1 MNAILEENKM
11 YYKKNNS
18 QIVIWDRILF
28 VPVCFLLIC
37 TTKSL

>member
-11 YYKKNNS
+11 YYKKNN
-18 QIVIWDRILF
+18 IVIWDRALF
-28 VPVCFLLIC
+28 VPVYFLLIG